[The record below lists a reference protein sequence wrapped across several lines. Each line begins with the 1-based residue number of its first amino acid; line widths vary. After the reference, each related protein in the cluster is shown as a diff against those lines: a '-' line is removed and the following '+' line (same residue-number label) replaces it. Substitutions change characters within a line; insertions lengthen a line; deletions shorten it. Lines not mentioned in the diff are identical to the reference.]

1 MNRNPFIHSILH
13 PQEERL
19 LKTFCITSLKVTAL
33 TIIVASSFL
42 ALTALYGDNQWD
54 PIREI
59 QQLKI
64 QHRRDDGIDLV
75 NFLKENKTHETDELH
90 KIEKEVA
97 YSPLERAKALV
108 WDGVVK
114 GNVNDTYSG
123 IGALAA
129 DFCLYGDIR
138 DITKQTWN
146 LLFDQDNFDGVVGV
160 LSGAGIALSTMP
172 LFDGLYAMNKSTA
185 KYVSRLPTGM
195 NKGMLRSFLS
205 GRTTQK
211 ESSAIYDLLKK
222 TDGQSLEQ
230 HHA

>member
-1 MNRNPFIHSILH
+1 
-13 PQEERL
+13 
-19 LKTFCITSLKVTAL
+19 LKTICINLLKVTVLA
-33 TIIVASSFL
+33 IIVASSFL
-42 ALTALYGDNQWD
+42 ALTKRYGQNQWD
-54 PIREI
+54 PIQEI
-59 QQLKI
+59 HQLKN
-64 QHRRDDGIDLV
+64 QNRRDDAIDLV
-75 NFLKENKTHETDELH
+75 NFLKETQTHEAYDLR

-97 YSPLERAKALV
+97 YNPLERAKAFV
-108 WDGVVK
+108 WDGALK

-129 DFCLYGDIR
+129 DFCVYGDIR

-185 KYVSRLPTGM
+185 KYVSRLPTCM

-205 GRTTQK
+205 GHTSPEQ
-211 ESSAIYDLLKK
+211 SSTIYNLLKK
-222 TDGQSLEQ
+222 TDGRFPEPHLS
-230 HHA
+230 

>member
-1 MNRNPFIHSILH
+1 M
-13 PQEERL
+13 
-19 LKTFCITSLKVTAL
+19 KTFCITTLKVTAL
-33 TIIVASSFL
+33 AIIMASSFL
-42 ALTALYGDNQWD
+42 ALTAQYGDNQWD
-54 PIREI
+54 PIQEI
-59 QQLKI
+59 QQLKN
-64 QHRRDDGIDLV
+64 QNRRDDAIDLV
-75 NFLKENKTHETDELH
+75 NFLKENQTHETDDLP

-97 YSPLERAKALV
+97 YSPLERAKAFV
-108 WDGVVK
+108 WDGAVK

-146 LLFDQDNFDGVVGV
+146 LLFDQDNFDGVIGV
-160 LSGAGIALSTMP
+160 LSGAGIAFSTVP
-172 LFDGLYAMNKSTA
+172 LFDGLYAMNKNTA
-185 KYVSRLPTGM
+185 KYVARLPTSM

-222 TDGQSLEQ
+222 TDGQFPEQ
-230 HHA
+230 HPA